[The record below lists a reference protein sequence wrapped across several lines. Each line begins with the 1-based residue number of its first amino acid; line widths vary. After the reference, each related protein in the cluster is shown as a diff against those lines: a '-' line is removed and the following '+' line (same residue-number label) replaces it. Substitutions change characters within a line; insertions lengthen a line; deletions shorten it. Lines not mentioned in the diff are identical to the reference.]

1 MKMKYNNNV
10 HLLGKDIK
18 SIQQKLGLF
27 KEEIKNQKENEPII
41 RLENDWNIYSHEIS
55 KDLDIKKIFTTIKE
69 SLSKIIED
77 SSFSNDIFSFT
88 IIYSLDNLANEKEN
102 IQNFLNIIL
111 DKVTT
116 FYLPFFIFL
125 IKDENDKSEFNKFV
139 EEVIKIDKR
148 NISCYISPLNENIKN
163 KKENEEL
170 IKLKIL
176 KIFSYFFELGDNF
189 NINGKKYKLY
199 KEKKEKLYP
208 INILLLGKT
217 QVGKSTFL
225 NTLLNEKKAKEGG
238 EGSSVTQRQI
248 SYHLDE
254 IPLIVNDIEGFTGE
268 ESIKKVI
275 ETIKKMQERLEEN
288 ELNLVIYIIDYNGPT
303 FFNDNEYPI
312 FKQLTEKLDNTHFLF
327 S

>member
-1 MKMKYNNNV
+1 M
-10 HLLGKDIK
+10 
-18 SIQQKLGLF
+18 
-27 KEEIKNQKENEPII
+27 
-41 RLENDWNIYSHEIS
+41 
-55 KDLDIKKIFTTIKE
+55 
-69 SLSKIIED
+69 
-77 SSFSNDIFSFT
+77 
-88 IIYSLDNLANEKEN
+88 
-102 IQNFLNIIL
+102 

-139 EEVIKIDKR
+139 EEDIKIDKR

-275 ETIKKMQERLEEN
+275 EKIKKMQEKLEEN

-327 S
+327 VCTKSKEEVNDAVLQKIKKAFFNMLKNGLKNKHEKENLINALNYMYYCIKKDILYDEIDKKEVDKQVFEKMNFFEKFNLKFEKYEEAQKNKEMIDTILKLNETLIFINLN